1 MLAVYA
7 KCIVVEKNADQFL
20 ECAKGLIEE
29 TRKEPGNISYEL
41 VRGLENKSLFAFVEK
56 WESKESLDAHMQT
69 NHFKTIL
76 PKLQALSVG
85 DTEIAVH
92 EVVI

>member
-1 MLAVYA
+1 MLAIYA

-20 ECAKGLIEE
+20 ACARELIEE

-41 VRGLENKSLFAFVEK
+41 VRGTESKSLFAFVEK

-85 DTEIAVH
+85 DTEITVH
-92 EVVI
+92 KVVI

>member
-7 KCIVVEKNADQFL
+7 KCIVVEKNVDQFL
-20 ECAKGLIEE
+20 ECAKPLIEE

-41 VRGLENKSLFAFVEK
+41 VRGIDNRSLFAFVEK
-56 WESKESLDAHMQT
+56 WETQESLDAHMKT
-69 NHFKTIL
+69 SHFKTIL

-85 DTEIAVH
+85 DTEIAAH